1 LTKIAQFDGFF
12 ITTRSVS
19 GVKSANQP
27 LGRFGTSRFR
37 YTISEEF
44 MRVSALNTWLL
55 KRGLTLPPAVL
66 RFLAGGGVVHDQGR
80 TLDPQIQFLWRALF
94 TNPAGQ
100 ARLSLTGKSLENVRA
115 EWQETA
121 ALFGLPDDIRVRFE
135 AIGGEGARLGGVA
148 PISGLLIR
156 PAHISEDAPLLV
168 FFHQGGGVI
177 GGPGLSKAFC
187 ALLAHGARGPVF
199 LPDYRLAPLNRF
211 PAPLEDARAAYD
223 WAALNATRLGATSG
237 RTAIGGS
244 LTGAGLALRISL
256 DLKRDFKPMPAG
268 QLLIT
273 PLTDLADPAIRAS
286 AAKAGEAL
294 TQWPLSV
301 ADLDLMISHY
311 AGAGTSLSDLRLSPA
326 LEKLIGQP
334 KTFIVSA
341 GFDPLAT
348 QAEALAKRLIA
359 ARTTVLYRRY
369 DTLPLGFDLFAGVVD
384 EVRRATRDIAE
395 NWVDLLRNG
404 QTENAR
410 DAA

>member
-1 LTKIAQFDGFF
+1 
-12 ITTRSVS
+12 
-19 GVKSANQP
+19 
-27 LGRFGTSRFR
+27 
-37 YTISEEF
+37 

-135 AIGGEGARLGGVA
+135 AIGGEGASL
-148 PISGLLIR
+148 ISGLLIQ
-156 PAHISEDAPLLV
+156 PVHISEDAPLLV

-211 PAPLEDARAAYD
+211 PAALEDARAAYD
-223 WAALNATRLGATSG
+223 WAVLNATRLGATSG

-273 PLTDLADPAIRAS
+273 PLTNLADPAIRAS

-311 AGAGTSLSDLRLSPA
+311 AGAGTSLSDPRLSPA

-341 GFDPLAT
+341 GFDPLAA
-348 QAEALAKRLIA
+348 QAEALAKRLIT

-404 QTENAR
+404 QAESAR